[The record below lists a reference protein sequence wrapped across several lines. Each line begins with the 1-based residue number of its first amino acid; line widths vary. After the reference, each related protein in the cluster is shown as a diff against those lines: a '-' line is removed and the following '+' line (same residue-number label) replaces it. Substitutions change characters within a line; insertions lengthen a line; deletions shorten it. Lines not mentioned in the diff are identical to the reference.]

1 VEVLTWGGGG
11 GEVASEAK
19 EDGGIR
25 GATAV
30 AEQVG
35 GGGVGRAAI
44 EWRHQARHRPA
55 PPPLLR
61 AHLRAVPGW

>member
-1 VEVLTWGGGG
+1 M
-11 GEVASEAK
+11 ASEAG

-25 GATAV
+25 GAAAE

-44 EWRHQARHRPA
+44 ECRHQARHRPA

>member
-1 VEVLTWGGGG
+1 M
-11 GEVASEAK
+11 ASEAG

-25 GATAV
+25 GAAAE